1 MHRPIIGL
9 TCNELDKENLPK
21 QFINEAYI
29 HSVIRAGGC
38 PVILPITNDYDTIQA
53 QVNLLDGLIVTG
65 GIDVNPMTYNENPE
79 PLQGNSSLD
88 RDYYEMRVLK
98 YANEKQIP
106 IFGICRGIQMLNVY
120 FKGSLYQDLSYCK
133 RSVIKHAQQ
142 EKRENPIPVMIS
154 AAIIITIPVFSPINI
169 NIAVPI
175 AQNPIPMED
184 SLKGENLSD
193 IRPITGERTAI
204 ITGCEIITSPAV

>member
-1 MHRPIIGL
+1 MRRPIIGL

-38 PVILPITNDYDTIQA
+38 PMILPITNDYDTIQT
-53 QVNLLDGLIVTG
+53 QVNILDGLIVTG
-65 GIDVNPMTYNENPE
+65 GIDVNPMIYNENPE

-120 FKGSLYQDLSYCK
+120 FKGSCIKIYRIVKEMSLNMRNKKKEKIQVIRSILK
-133 RSVIKHAQQ
+133 R
-142 EKRENPIPVMIS
+142 
-154 AAIIITIPVFSPINI
+154 
-169 NIAVPI
+169 IAFYI
-175 AQNPIPMED
+175 LA
-184 SLKGENLSD
+184 
-193 IRPITGERTAI
+193 
-204 ITGCEIITSPAV
+204 

>member
-65 GIDVNPMTYNENPE
+65 GIDVNPMIYNENPE
-79 PLQGNSSLD
+79 PLQGRFPAGS
-88 RDYYEMRVLK
+88 
-98 YANEKQIP
+98 EKKIHP
-106 IFGICRGIQMLNVY
+106 IRLRSRMSALHGI
-120 FKGSLYQDLSYCK
+120 
-133 RSVIKHAQQ
+133 
-142 EKRENPIPVMIS
+142 
-154 AAIIITIPVFSPINI
+154 
-169 NIAVPI
+169 
-175 AQNPIPMED
+175 
-184 SLKGENLSD
+184 
-193 IRPITGERTAI
+193 
-204 ITGCEIITSPAV
+204 